1 MTPCCTNY
9 SHSQEQQD
17 QTDVEM
23 SESDR
28 ELQQRIERRMAAIGK
43 VAFKV
48 YVAILFN
55 SYQVR

>member
-1 MTPCCTNY
+1 MIHCYTNY

-17 QTDVEM
+17 QTEVEM

-43 VAFKV
+43 VALFYNV
-48 YVAILFN
+48 LAI
-55 SYQVR
+55 

>member
-43 VAFKV
+43 VAF
-48 YVAILFN
+48 
-55 SYQVR
+55 